1 MWDTSVVMS
10 TEPDPGAA
18 VPDPGAGFGAESP
31 DEPAAK
37 RSRAGIAG
45 FAASA
50 LAGFLLAIGSVL
62 VWAQFQI
69 GGGGHVFTLH
79 GTDTN
84 EGKVV
89 LAAGLVAVVGALLL
103 RVGKTEKGR
112 PVAGIIIVIA
122 AVIGGAA
129 TGYFASNAKTKYQD
143 KPLIEFAHKVSQE
156 SGLPAAAAAKHEKD
170 LIAAGKV
177 AETFSLGIGVWIA
190 LASAIALLIGGILAF
205 MWARRTRRSL

>member
-1 MWDTSVVMS
+1 
-10 TEPDPGAA
+10 
-18 VPDPGAGFGAESP
+18 
-31 DEPAAK
+31 
-37 RSRAGIAG
+37 
-45 FAASA
+45 
-50 LAGFLLAIGSVL
+50 
-62 VWAQFQI
+62 
-69 GGGGHVFTLH
+69 VFTLH

-84 EGKVV
+84 EGKIV

-122 AVIGGAA
+122 AFIGGVA
-129 TGYFASNAKTKYQD
+129 TGYFASNAQNKYQD

-156 SGLPAAAAAKHEKD
+156 SGLPAAAAAAHERQ

-190 LASAIALLIGGILAF
+190 LTSALAALVGGILAF
-205 MWARRTRRSL
+205 IWARRTRRAL